1 MQPHLQAMKTET
13 KSNIPRRFKKIQ
25 EAGMTYFHV
34 LSLHKEISNSLLNM
48 KCSLHHP
55 SSYNDPTYKKEN
67 SKILV
72 FVPNPVNYNTIRIDI
87 NWRVYQLL
95 YIYMYIIINIII
107 IIIDIILYI
116 VRICQ
121 LEGLISPVL

>member
-1 MQPHLQAMKTET
+1 MKTET
-13 KSNIPRRFKKIQ
+13 KSNIPRRFKKIQEDSRRFKKIQ

-95 YIYMYIIINIII
+95 YIYICILLLILLLSLL
-107 IIIDIILYI
+107 ILY
-116 VRICQ
+116 CT
-121 LEGLISPVL
+121 L

>member
-1 MQPHLQAMKTET
+1 M
-13 KSNIPRRFKKIQ
+13 
-25 EAGMTYFHV
+25 YVHV

-87 NWRVYQLL
+87 TWRVYQLL
-95 YIYMYIIINIII
+95 YIYIYFYYYYH
-107 IIIDIILYI
+107 DYYYHYYY
-116 VRICQ
+116 
-121 LEGLISPVL
+121 